1 MPDIEID
8 SLLNDINNVQQI
20 EIIPSLLEVVCR
32 TTGMGFA
39 AVARVTTDRW
49 IACSVRDEIDFG
61 LKPGGELRIE
71 TTICNEIRQSGNVV
85 IIDHVANDELY
96 RDHHT
101 PRIYGFQS
109 YISVPIVLKDGEFFG
124 TLCAIDPAPARLN
137 NSHTIALFTMFADL
151 ISFHLETI
159 EVLHASKR
167 TINRLNT
174 QATDMMEE
182 NRQYQFVSD
191 HNLAE
196 PLRKLCVFS
205 NMLIDATEKEGTPKI
220 RHLAQKINSSAEQ
233 FSMMMKDMS
242 KYTSLSDKGLT
253 HERIDLSGVI
263 AGVRTQLTDLI
274 IHKNATVKSERL
286 HEVRGV
292 RFHIEQLFF
301 NLIVNALTFNRANV
315 PPEVIISSHHILGSE
330 LNEMLGV
337 DPAIRYLQIDVQDN
351 GRGIEAPELEKIFYI
366 FSKVSHTESVDG
378 YGIGLA
384 YCRKIAKLH
393 GGFISVSS
401 QPGVGSIFSVTLPL
415 A

>member
-85 IIDHVANDELY
+85 IIDHVANDEMY
-96 RDHHT
+96 RNHHT

-151 ISFHLETI
+151 ISFHLESI

-167 TINRLNT
+167 TINRLST
-174 QATDMMEE
+174 QATDVMEE

-205 NMLIDATEKEGTPKI
+205 NMLIDATENEGTPKI
-220 RHLAQKINSSAEQ
+220 RHLAQKINASAEQ

-263 AGVRTQLTDLI
+263 AGVRTQLMDLI
-274 IHKNATVKSERL
+274 VHKNATVKSERL
-286 HEVRGV
+286 HEIRGV

-301 NLIVNALTFNRANV
+301 NLIVNALTFNRPNV
-315 PPEVIISSHHILGSE
+315 PPEVIVSSHHILGNE

-393 GGFISVSS
+393 SGFISVSS
-401 QPGVGSIFSVTLPL
+401 QPGFGSIFSVTLPL